1 MNYKN
6 IVEKLKHLKNNPEL
20 LKIVGNTG
28 WLFFDRILRMG
39 MGLLIGVWVARYLGV
54 EQFGIF
60 NYALAFVILFISIST
75 LGLPS
80 LVVRTITENPEDK
93 DTILGTTFWLQIGGG
108 IASLIISV
116 LTIFLLKPD
125 DYLTIYLVAILGS
138 MGIFRA
144 FETIDLWFQSQVR
157 SKYTVLAKNTAFI
170 IAGILKIILIY
181 LNASLIAFAWATLAE
196 FIIAGIGLIIVY
208 ESQGYSLKLWRW
220 SLSLAKKLLKESWPL
235 ILSGLTVMIYM
246 KMDQIMLGFMIDAN
260 AVGLYSSATK
270 ISEAWYFI
278 PTAIVSSVSPSIY
291 QAKKD
296 GDEALYYEKITKVL
310 KFLNIVAIS
319 ISIPMTILSKPLILL
334 LFGQEFSPAGT
345 ILAIH
350 IWTSV
355 FVFMGQGTFPWFI
368 AEGLNDLSFRR
379 TFLGAISNVI
389 LNLLLIPLYA
399 GIGAAIAT
407 IISQAIASFLSNA
420 THPKTRKIFKVQLR
434 SMF

>member
-6 IVEKLKHLKNNPEL
+6 IVEKLTHLKNNPEL

-39 MGLLIGVWVARYLGV
+39 IGLLIGVWVARYLGV

-93 DTILGTTFWLQIGGG
+93 DTILGTTFLLQIGGG

-170 IAGILKIILIY
+170 MVGMLKIILIY
-181 LNASLIAFAWATLAE
+181 LNAPLIAFAWATLAE

-208 ESQGYSLKLWRW
+208 ECQGYSLKLWRW
-220 SLSLAKKLLKESWPL
+220 SFSLAKKLLKESWPL

-278 PTAIVSSVSPSIY
+278 PTAIVSSVSPGIY

-296 GDEALYYEKITKVL
+296 GDEALYYQKITKVL
-310 KFLNIVAIS
+310 RFLNIVAIS

-389 LNLLLIPLYA
+389 LNLILIPLYA